1 MIEYNSENTGLG
13 GTVSTPSSNL
23 TQFDNQQFYNNNDAA
38 LTSSKEFPDGT
49 NSVSDAPAVID
60 NPSENTNQINK
71 DGGTP
76 IIPDG
81 LKKFIDTGEA
91 TQEQPSKA
99 NISSPETL
107 ASQEHSTATTG
118 QATEQQQTEDE
129 IKQLL
134 AESNQRYQQLLEQMK
149 QANRT
154 LGDIATMLSNLSK
167 RPY

>member
-1 MIEYNSENTGLG
+1 MIEYNSKNTGLG
-13 GTVSTPSSNL
+13 GTVSTASSNL
-23 TQFDNQQFYNNNDAA
+23 TQFDNQQP
-38 LTSSKEFPDGT
+38 SSEEFPYGT

-71 DGGTP
+71 DSDTP

-81 LKKFIDTGEA
+81 LKELIDTGE
-91 TQEQPSKA
+91 
-99 NISSPETL
+99 SSAQVP
-107 ASQEHSTATTG
+107 TTG

-134 AESNQRYQQLLEQMK
+134 TESNQRHQQLLEQMN
-149 QANRT
+149 QANRI
-154 LGDIATMLSNLSK
+154 LRDIATMLSNLSK